1 MPSCSL
7 MTNDRLGLLMY
18 SPVRVPPPMSGTE
31 TGTDGLAAVVNDTAP
46 SAPPTVLGAN
56 FATARS
62 TSPLRRVTGNFALA
76 GVPPWRVTVTRPS
89 VNGSCVAAALTEAP
103 VTVTALVA
111 VTLTCLLADEPTGVS
126 PNCAD
131 PLR

>member
-18 SPVRVPPPMSGTE
+18 SPAVVPSPMSGTE
-31 TGTDGLAAVVNDTAP
+31 TGTDGLAAVVNDTTP
-46 SAPPTVLGAN
+46 SAPPAVRGAN

-62 TSPLRRVTGNFALA
+62 ASPWLRVTGNFTRPGRPA
-76 GVPPWRVTVTRPS
+76 PWRVRVTRPR
-89 VNGSCVAAALTEAP
+89 VKGAGAAAAPTEAP
-103 VTVTALVA
+103 VTVTVLVA

-126 PNCAD
+126 WNC
-131 PLR
+131 